1 MTKQKRRMILPGQK
15 MSILK
20 EHLQGKIPIS
30 DLCKK
35 HNIQPRNIY
44 DWQHQLFKE
53 GKVIFERK
61 NDHKIGHGVVTK
73 QESKIDDLEKKLS
86 HKNQVIGELMEE
98 YIKVKKQN
106 GAT

>member
-1 MTKQKRRMILPGQK
+1 MPKQKRRMITPGQK
-15 MSILK
+15 MAILK

-53 GKVIFERK
+53 GEVVFERK
-61 NDHKIGHGVVTK
+61 NDRKTGHGVVAK
-73 QESKIDDLEKKLS
+73 QESKINELEKKLVD
-86 HKNQVIGELMEE
+86 KNEVIGELMEE